1 MQKKIIALAVAGLIA
16 APVFAQSSVAI
27 SGYVTQG
34 VAFTKVSGD
43 AVTPANN
50 GTGSSIYDPRYSRI
64 RFSGVED
71 LGGGL
76 KADFMIE
83 TRLLA
88 DTATLNGFGGGNNWV
103 GLSGKWGSLKL
114 GRIDKFYSD
123 GVGIELSRANSFSSH
138 GTLSLLAQR
147 EGAYDAGVS
156 RWNNLIQ
163 YDTPRMN
170 GFAAT
175 LAYSSRFAGMDG
187 QLQANADKGDAWYAS
202 ANYMN
207 GPIYVG
213 ASLYDSDTEGNLVGA
228 GTNGYRVYGSYTFGM
243 GLKIGF
249 AYDHTKADAGA
260 GAFSKRNAWLLPIT
274 YMTGPH
280 AIYFAYGRAG
290 TTKTQA
296 GSTPNT
302 GARFFNLGYDYALSK
317 RTSVGANWTEMRNKS
332 ASTYELFMNA
342 ALTTDLGAP
351 RVVAAGQ
358 DSRQFGIN
366 IAHTF

>member
-16 APVFAQSSVAI
+16 APAFAQSNVTM
-27 SGYVTQG
+27 SGYVSQG
-34 VAFTKVSGD
+34 VAFSKVSGSI
-43 AVTPANN
+43 VPTQN
-50 GTGSSIYDPRYSRI
+50 GSGSQIFDSRYSRI
-64 RFSGVED
+64 RFAGVED

-88 DTATLNGFGGGNNWV
+88 DTATLNGFGGGNDWV

-114 GRIDKFYSD
+114 GRIDKYYSD
-123 GVGIELSRANSFSSH
+123 GIGIELSRANSFTSH
-138 GTLSLLAQR
+138 GTLSLLAQI
-147 EGAYDAGVS
+147 EGAYHAGVS

-175 LAYSSRFAGMDG
+175 LAYSSRFAGTDG
-187 QLQANADKGDAWYAS
+187 QLQNNADKGDAWYAS
-202 ANYMN
+202 ANYFN

-213 ASLYDSDTEGNLVGA
+213 ASLFDSDTEGSLTGA
-228 GTNGYRVYGSYTFGM
+228 GASGYRLYGSYTFPM
-243 GLKIGF
+243 GLKIGL
-249 AYDHTKADAGA
+249 AYDHAKVDAGL
-260 GAFSKRNAWLLPIT
+260 GAFTKRNAWLLPIT

-280 AIYFAYGRAG
+280 AIYFAYG
-290 TTKTQA
+290 KA
-296 GSTPNT
+296 GSTKNQVGGIWGT
-302 GARFFNLGYDYALSK
+302 GATFWNLGYDYALSK
-317 RTSVGANWTEMRNKS
+317 RTSIGANWTQMNNKT
-332 ASTYELFMNA
+332 ASNYELFLNS

-358 DSRQFGIN
+358 DSRQFAIN

>member
-43 AVTPANN
+43 AFVPGNN

-83 TRLLA
+83 TRFMA

-114 GRIDKFYSD
+114 GRIDKYYSD
-123 GVGIELSRANSFSSH
+123 GIGIELSRANSFTSH
-138 GTLSLLAQR
+138 GTLSLLAQI
-147 EGAYDAGVS
+147 EGAYHAGVS
-156 RWNNLIQ
+156 RWNNLLQ

-175 LAYSSRFAGMDG
+175 LAYSSARVADG
-187 QLQANADKGDAWYAS
+187 ALQNNADKGDAWYAS
-202 ANYMN
+202 ANYFN

-213 ASLYDSDTEGNLVGA
+213 ASFFDSDTEGTIVGA
-228 GTNGYRVYGSYTFGM
+228 GTSGYRAYGSYTFGM
-243 GLKIGF
+243 GLKIGL
-249 AYDHTKADAGA
+249 AYDHAKLDAGL
-260 GAFSKRNAWLLPIT
+260 GATVKRNAWLLPIT

-280 AIYFAYGRAG
+280 AIYFAYGKAG
-290 TTKTQA
+290 TTKVA
-296 GSTPNT
+296 GVSMFGT
-302 GARFFNLGYDYALSK
+302 GASFWNLGYDYALSK
-317 RTSVGANWTEMRNKS
+317 RTSVGVNWTQMRNKQNS
-332 ASTYELFMNA
+332 GYELFMNTG
-342 ALTTDLGAP
+342 LTNDLGSP
-351 RVVAAGQ
+351 RVVSLGQ
-358 DSRQFGIN
+358 DSRQFAIN